1 MDGATVVRTSV
12 YLLLATGPWAL
23 KAMGAAGVV
32 GCGLLTLRL
41 ERPRDAMAAGVV
53 LILLMA
59 LSGARDFMTFLY
71 ASFGLWLGIGIANR
85 LIGLLE
91 IEQEVLFLGVAVV
104 TFAALKSWRLVQWL
118 RAT

>member
-59 LSGARDFMTFLY
+59 LSGARDFMTSSTPPSAY
-71 ASFGLWLGIGIANR
+71 GSGL
-85 LIGLLE
+85 E
-91 IEQEVLFLGVAVV
+91 SPTV
-104 TFAALKSWRLVQWL
+104 
-118 RAT
+118 